1 MTRAVAVPTYVI
13 PVRAIEATV
22 HPQTGEA
29 GVQFMDP
36 TSSTV
41 FLPVSLDSLKELA
54 SDINWILTRLELA
67 GEASAT

>member
-1 MTRAVAVPTYVI
+1 MIRAVAVPTYVI